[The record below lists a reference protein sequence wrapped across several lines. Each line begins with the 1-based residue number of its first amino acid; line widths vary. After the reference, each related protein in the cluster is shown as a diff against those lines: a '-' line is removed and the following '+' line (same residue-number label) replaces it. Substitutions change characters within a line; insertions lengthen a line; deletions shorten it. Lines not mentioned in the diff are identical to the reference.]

1 MGRFITCWNYI
12 RRYKYLA
19 AILVFLLIIGFLDE
33 NSLYTRYQRNVE
45 IGTLK
50 SEIDKYQAQYEA
62 ETAQLEALQNSPVAV
77 EKMARERYLMKRPDE
92 DIFVFMTD
100 STQSR

>member
-92 DIFVFMTD
+92 DIFVFITD

>member
-62 ETAQLEALQNSPVAV
+62 ETAQLKALQNSPVAV

-92 DIFVFMTD
+92 DIFVFITD

>member
-50 SEIDKYQAQYEA
+50 CEIDKYQTQYEA
-62 ETAQLEALQNSPVAV
+62 ETAQLEALEHSFVAV
-77 EKMARERYLMKRPDE
+77 EKMARERYLMKRPNE
-92 DIFVFMTD
+92 DIFVFMAD
-100 STQSR
+100 STEGR

>member
-19 AILVFLLIIGFLDE
+19 AIVVFLLIIGFLDE

-62 ETAQLEALQNSPVAV
+62 ETAQLEALENSPVAV

-92 DIFVFMTD
+92 DIFVFMPD

>member
-92 DIFVFMTD
+92 DIFVFMKD

>member
-62 ETAQLEALQNSPVAV
+62 ETAQLEAMQNSPVAV

-92 DIFVFMTD
+92 DIFVFITD

>member
-19 AILVFLLIIGFLDE
+19 AIVVFLLIIGFLDE

>member
-19 AILVFLLIIGFLDE
+19 AILVFLLIIGCRDE

-92 DIFVFMTD
+92 DIFVFITD

>member
-45 IGTLK
+45 IGTLR